1 MYSDEVI
8 EYYKKG
14 YRRIYDNFF
23 FSFKIY
29 ACDCLM
35 MKRACVSTLK
45 QLEQLN
51 QKSISLDQLS
61 TYRLMLPY
69 KQAVERE
76 LRNLEKR

>member
-23 FSFKIY
+23 FSLKIY

-35 MKRACVSTLK
+35 MKRACVSSLA
-45 QLEQLN
+45 QLEQLS
-51 QKSISLDQLS
+51 KRSLTLDKIS

-69 KQAVERE
+69 KQRVEKE